1 MFIVDA
7 SLGVAKYVHLAVCI
21 TIWVG
26 LGPIKSSGYENG
38 LYVCDVSCV
47 AAEYN
52 ALLDPIQ
59 LGQQCIQPNEHI
71 LPHQEKCPQ

>member
-21 TIWVG
+21 IIRVG
-26 LGPIKSSGYENG
+26 LGPVKSSGYENG

-47 AAEYN
+47 AA
-52 ALLDPIQ
+52 D
-59 LGQQCIQPNEHI
+59 
-71 LPHQEKCPQ
+71 